1 MEWGK
6 ISSRPRI
13 GNGGTNSS
21 FNKKGNGGT
30 NSLFNK
36 KGMGEQTVCSIRRG
50 KGGTNSLFNKKG
62 KRSVLAESHTSR
74 NHSNRD
80 TIKKCLL

>member
-1 MEWGK
+1 MGR

-13 GNGGTNSS
+13 GNGGTNSL
-21 FNKKGNGGT
+21 FNKKGNWGT

-36 KGMGEQTVCSIRRG
+36 KGNW
-50 KGGTNSLFNKKG
+50 GTNSLFNKKG
-62 KRSVLAESHTSR
+62 KRVVLAESHSSR

-80 TIKKCLL
+80 TKKKC